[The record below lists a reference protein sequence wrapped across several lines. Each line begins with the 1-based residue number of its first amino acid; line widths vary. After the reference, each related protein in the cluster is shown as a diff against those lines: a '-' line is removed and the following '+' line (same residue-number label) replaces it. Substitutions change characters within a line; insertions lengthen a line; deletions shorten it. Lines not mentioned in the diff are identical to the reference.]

1 MPSFT
6 KTLSALLSI
15 LSDMISKNQSVEVFC
30 SKFKSLETVHHRFYP
45 ILSECYEFSE
55 KGFKETLKNELIKNN
70 PELCTCGE
78 EDCDCGCDDDFC
90 F

>member
-15 LSDMISKNQSVEVFC
+15 LSDVISKNDSMEVFC
-30 SKFKSLETVHHRFYP
+30 SKFKSLETVHPRFYP

-55 KGFKETLKNELIKNN
+55 KRFKSNTDV
-70 PELCTCGE
+70 CTCGE
-78 EDCDCGCDDDFC
+78 KDCDCGCEDDFC

>member
-6 KTLSALLSI
+6 KTLTALLSV
-15 LSDMISKNQSVEVFC
+15 LSDVISKNQSVEVFC
-30 SKFKSLETVHHRFYP
+30 SKFKSLERVHPRFYP
-45 ILSECYEFSE
+45 ILSECYEFAD
-55 KGFKETLKNELIKNN
+55 KGFKEKVKNELIKNKY
-70 PELCTCGE
+70 CTCGE